1 MAQLLIVDDEDDVRQ
16 FATNFFRKR
25 NIDVLSVASGEE
37 AVAIVEKDPPE
48 LVLLDIKLT
57 GMDGVETLRL
67 IKERNNDTKIIM
79 VTGKKPEEENTLDRC
94 KQYGALN
101 YIHKPLE
108 LHELE
113 QLVLSLLEKK

>member
-37 AVAIVEKDPPE
+37 ALAIVEKDPPE

-57 GMDGVETLRL
+57 GMDGIETLRL
-67 IKERNNDTKIIM
+67 IKEKNSDTKIIM